1 MLCKF
6 TVRVQKSLKS
16 SWIVQHARQA
26 CMAPTWQV
34 GVLRNYQAGGWATP
48 FKFFELFRIK
58 SEEDK
63 DSVLYEAEGKLNSLK
78 KEVWR
83 YLAIELR
90 GEVTLVF

>member
-1 MLCKF
+1 MSNPPS
-6 TVRVQKSLKS
+6 RPAEPQPD
-16 SWIVQHARQA
+16 RQA
-26 CMAPTWQV
+26 
-34 GVLRNYQAGGWATP
+34 GWATQ
-48 FKFFELFRIK
+48 FKFFELSRIK

-90 GEVTLVF
+90 GEVTLLFLNKICDKNVLDFI

>member
-1 MLCKF
+1 MMCNF
-6 TVRVQKSLKS
+6 TVRVQKSY
-16 SWIVQHARQA
+16 
-26 CMAPTWQV
+26 QV